1 MQVDKKLEESILQ
14 TPQTEAEESESTDGI
29 DSNEEDSDEEYL
41 FPTPDEIRNAKK
53 PEVGMVFSSLEEAVR
68 FVNVYK
74 ANDRICSNKR
84 EELQAAEDNSPVQQE
99 QNNS

>member
-1 MQVDKKLEESILQ
+1 MQVDKNLEESILQ

-29 DSNEEDSDEEYL
+29 DSSEEDSDEEYL

-68 FVNVYK
+68 FVNVYG
-74 ANDRICSNKR
+74 
-84 EELQAAEDNSPVQQE
+84 
-99 QNNS
+99 